1 MFLALLSDSRYLSVQ
16 PISGVGCPDAAKLR
30 FTLFV
35 APGDEVRAQA
45 EITARVVSA

>member
-1 MFLALLSDSRYLSVQ
+1 MCPAPLSDSHYLSFQ
-16 PISGVGCPDAAKLR
+16 PISGVGCPDAAKLQ